1 MIRRLR
7 RLAGV
12 PADLVQAVVTS
23 IPGATGRA
31 MRRWYWG
38 RRMAFLGRRVAIDE
52 GVRIDHPE
60 RISIGEDTWIDRGV
74 ILIAGEPR
82 PGRETRELGGN
93 GVAPGMLR
101 IGARCHIG
109 PYTIL
114 SGIGGLD
121 IGDEVTVSAGGR
133 VYSLSHHY
141 RSFARPDDRA
151 VGFGSM
157 LPDDRQAMLIGP
169 VVIGRNAGLA
179 ADCLVLPGVTIG
191 EDSFVLPRSLVRTDI
206 EPGVLAGGDPA
217 VTRGPRY
224 ATSPPDGMA
233 APATAGE

>member
-1 MIRRLR
+1 MTRRLR

-12 PADLVQAVVTS
+12 PADLLQGAVTS

-31 MRRWYWG
+31 IRRWYWG

-60 RISIGEDTWIDRGV
+60 RISIGDDTWIDRGV

-82 PGRETRELGGN
+82 PGRETRQRRGD
-93 GVAPGMLR
+93 GVAAGMLR
-101 IGARCHIG
+101 IGERCHIG
-109 PYTIL
+109 PYSIL
-114 SGIGGLD
+114 SGIGGLE

-141 RSFARPDDRA
+141 RSFARPEDRT

-157 LPDDRQAMLIGP
+157 LPDDRQAMVIGP
-169 VVIGRNAGLA
+169 VVIGRNTGLG

-191 EDSFVLPRSLVRTDI
+191 EDSFLLPRSLVRTDI
-206 EPGVLAGGDPA
+206 EPGVVAGGDPA
-217 VTRGPRY
+217 VTVGPRY
-224 ATSPPDGMA
+224 ATAPTITA